1 MKAVLCKAYGPP
13 ESLVLEDVP
22 SPAVGPK
29 EVKVA
34 VHYAGLNFPD
44 TLIIAGTYQFKPPF
58 PFSPGMEVSG
68 TVLEVGS
75 EVTGI
80 KVGQRVMATTGH
92 GGFAEEVVA
101 PMEKVY
107 PLPDKVSFEAAAAI
121 PVTYGTTYHGLVD
134 RGHLKPGE
142 WLLVHGATGGV
153 GLNAVEMGKML
164 GAKVIAT
171 GGSDEKLAIAKQYGA
186 DHLVNY
192 SREKIRDRVKEIT
205 GGTGADVI
213 YDPVGGEVG
222 VQSLRCLAYGARYL
236 VIGFAGG
243 ALTSLPAN
251 RLLLHNASA
260 LGVLWGEV
268 RRRDPGLAERL
279 IRQVFAWHAE
289 GRLSPLSGA
298 SFPFEAAREA
308 LAALEGRATTG
319 KAWLRV
325 GPSSP

>member
-13 ESLVLEDVP
+13 ESLVLEEVP

-29 EVKVA
+29 DVRIA
-34 VHYAGLNFPD
+34 VHCAGLNFPD

-58 PFSPGMEVSG
+58 PFSPGMEVGG
-68 TVLEVGS
+68 TVLEVGK
-75 EVTGI
+75 EVTGL

-101 PMEKVY
+101 PAEKVY

-121 PVTYGTTYHGLVD
+121 PVTYGTTYHALVD
-134 RGHLKPGE
+134 RGHLKAGE

-192 SREKIRDRVKEIT
+192 SKEKIRDRVKEIT

-213 YDPVGGEVG
+213 YDPVGGDAFDE
-222 VQSLRCLAYGARYL
+222 SLRCINWDGRLL
-236 VIGFAGG
+236 VIGFASGRIPEAKANLVLLKSCQIVGVFWG
-243 ALTSLPAN
+243 A
-251 RLLLHNASA
+251 
-260 LGVLWGEV
+260 
-268 RRRDPGLAERL
+268 
-279 IRQVFAWHAE
+279 F
-289 GRLSPLSGA
+289 
-298 SFPFEAAREA
+298 AAREPKTA
-308 LAALEGRATTG
+308 RAEFEKILNWCAEGKLKPHISHTFPLDKVPEAMKTLLSRKVVG
-319 KAWLRV
+319 KAVIKVR
-325 GPSSP
+325 